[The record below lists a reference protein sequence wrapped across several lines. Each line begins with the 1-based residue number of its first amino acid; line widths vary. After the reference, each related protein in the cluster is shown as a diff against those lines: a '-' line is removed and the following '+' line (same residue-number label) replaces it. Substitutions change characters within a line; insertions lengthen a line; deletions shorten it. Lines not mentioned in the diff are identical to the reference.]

1 MEDPFEIL
9 ENLFSIGDTET
20 LLGSATT
27 ALREFPDDPEILA
40 YRAYAKFAETI
51 RLYKAECED
60 LIRKSSEKA
69 ANFLFKRVFL
79 GRDEFYSDKI
89 HEQYYKQIEEDT
101 DSLIAALVAMP
112 EEYPLIQELAAA
124 AVRLLLEPAS
134 EELKEMRYLLS
145 ADDTFAELLL
155 RFMDKTDL
163 EETKAAYLAAYPKK
177 KDRLPNQEKILASI
191 EKLLV

>member
-1 MEDPFEIL
+1 
-9 ENLFSIGDTET
+9 
-20 LLGSATT
+20 
-27 ALREFPDDPEILA
+27 
-40 YRAYAKFAETI
+40 
-51 RLYKAECED
+51 
-60 LIRKSSEKA
+60 
-69 ANFLFKRVFL
+69 
-79 GRDEFYSDKI
+79 
-89 HEQYYKQIEEDT
+89 
-101 DSLIAALVAMP
+101 MP